1 MTKKEQYALSFI
13 KISDNLGDMYICTGK
28 ENVQGSLQLASLL
41 RSVSDKEPD
50 GLLEEVAL
58 AIAGG
63 DYEEYYSPDGSAV
76 DTIKIVPPNAIYNDY
91 YTVILIELKQL
102 LQEWISFIES

>member
-1 MTKKEQYALSFI
+1 MFVCI
-13 KISDNLGDMYICTGK
+13 GK
-28 ENVQGSLQLASLL
+28 ENVQDSLQLASLL

-63 DYEEYYSPDGSAV
+63 DYEEYYSPYGSAV

-91 YTVILIELKQL
+91 YTVTLIELKQL